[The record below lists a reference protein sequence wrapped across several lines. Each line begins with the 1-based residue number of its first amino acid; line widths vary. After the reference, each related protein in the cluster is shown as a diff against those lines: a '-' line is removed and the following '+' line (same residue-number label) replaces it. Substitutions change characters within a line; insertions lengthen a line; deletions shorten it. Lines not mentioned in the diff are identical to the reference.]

1 MKTLKA
7 ASAIFCMAATATFF
21 SPSAHAQRTVYN
33 KKTTF
38 TFSAPVEIPGVHLK
52 GYAVLPAGTY
62 IFKLMDSQSNR
73 HIVQIQSEDQ
83 KTTYATILA
92 IPNVRMKPTGDTV
105 LTFRELPAG
114 EPPALRAWFY
124 PGETWGDEFVYP
136 KKRAKELAMANSTPV
151 LYNEQ
156 TETETNDTVSTTSQA
171 EMNTSP
177 VKAYNQTGDEVEL
190 DQAVT
195 APEPLPEAAP
205 MVAQD
210 TQPATMPTTTPA
222 PAPAP
227 APMAAPAELPHTA
240 GDSTI
245 YMLGGLLALAGAF
258 GLRMV
263 LQRAL

>member
-1 MKTLKA
+1 MKILKA
-7 ASAIFCMAATATFF
+7 ASAVFCIAATTMIF
-21 SPSAHAQRTVYN
+21 SPGANAQRTVYN

-52 GYAVLPAGTY
+52 GFAVLPAGTY

-92 IPNVRMKPTGDTV
+92 IPNVRVKPTGDTV
-105 LTFRELPAG
+105 LTFRERPAG

-156 TETETNDTVSTTSQA
+156 TENEVSETLSEPAVA
-171 EMNTSP
+171 EMTAAP
-177 VKAYNQTGDEVEL
+177 VRAYNQTGDEVDL

-195 APEPLPEAAP
+195 APEPAP

-210 TQPATMPTTTPA
+210 IQPATMPTTTPA
-222 PAPAP
+222 AIPA
-227 APMAAPAELPHTA
+227 AELPHTA
-240 GDSTI
+240 SDSTVF
-245 YMLGGLLALAGAF
+245 MLGGLLALAGAF
-258 GLRMV
+258 GLRSI
-263 LQRAL
+263 LQRTL

>member
-7 ASAIFCMAATATFF
+7 ASAICCIAATAMIF
-21 SPSAHAQRTVYN
+21 SPKADAQRTVYN

-62 IFKLMDSQSNR
+62 VFKLVDSQSNR

-105 LTFRELPAG
+105 LTFRERPAG

-124 PGETWGDEFVYP
+124 PGETWGDEFVYS
-136 KKRAKELAMANSTPV
+136 KKRAKEIAVANSTPV

-156 TETETNDTVSTTSQA
+156 TETETSETASAPAVA
-171 EMNTSP
+171 EMTNSP
-177 VKAYNQTGDEVEL
+177 VRAYNQTGDEVDI

-195 APEPLPEAAP
+195 APEAAP

-210 TQPATMPTTTPA
+210 TQPSTMPSTNSTPA

-227 APMAAPAELPHTA
+227 AAERTELPHTA
-240 GDSTI
+240 GNSATF
-245 YMLGGLLALAGAF
+245 MLGGLLALAGAF
-258 GLRMV
+258 GVRMI
-263 LQRAL
+263 LQRSL

>member
-7 ASAIFCMAATATFF
+7 ASAIFCIAATAMIF
-21 SPSAHAQRTVYN
+21 SPSADAQRTVYN

-52 GYAVLPAGTY
+52 GFAVLPAGTY

-105 LTFRELPAG
+105 LTFRERPAG

-156 TETETNDTVSTTSQA
+156 TETETTESASATSQA
-171 EMNTSP
+171 EMTTSP
-177 VKAYNQTGDEVEL
+177 VRAFNQTGDEVEL
-190 DQAVT
+190 NEAVT
-195 APEPLPEAAP
+195 APEPAP
-205 MVAQD
+205 IVAQD
-210 TQPATMPTTTPA
+210 TQPATMPITTPE
-222 PAPAP
+222 PAPV
-227 APMAAPAELPHTA
+227 AASAELPHTA
-240 GDSTI
+240 GDSTVF
-245 YMLGGLLALAGAF
+245 MLGGLLALAGAF
-258 GLRMV
+258 GLRTI
-263 LQRAL
+263 LQRSL